1 MPEIDF
7 VPIAYYTRFFD
18 IAVLGLV
25 MLAFAQCMMGVV
37 LKAGTVKVNAV
48 LAGMRTRVNDNG
60 LRGLM
65 FSNKAINTL
74 KAADYAFLGW
84 RIAKFFIKTRR
95 RR

>member
-7 VPIAYYTRFFD
+7 VPIVYYTRFFD

-48 LAGMRTRVNDNG
+48 LGFVLMVILIIYMG
-60 LRGLM
+60 LRPV
-65 FSNKAINTL
+65 S
-74 KAADYAFLGW
+74 
-84 RIAKFFIKTRR
+84 
-95 RR
+95 